1 MNEPTAITNLVVIAI
16 TACFSYA
23 GFVNSSFL
31 HRYLFSTQSILGQK
45 QYYRLISS
53 GLLHADWTH
62 LIFNMYSLYS
72 FGSIVELGSGR
83 VTFLAIYLAG
93 IVGGNIVALVLHRK
107 YEYEAIGASGGVCG
121 IIFACIF
128 LFPGTSVRLFLIP
141 IGIPAYIYAVIFM
154 IGSYYGIRTERD
166 NIGHDA
172 HLGGAIIGLL
182 TATALHPSIVPKN
195 PVLYPVV
202 LALAA
207 VLFVLIYKRSI
218 AFQAPHLWFDIR
230 SLFRRK
236 QTDYSDDDAQLER
249 LLKKISDNG
258 LNGLSKREKKLLE
271 TISTRKRQVKKEGGM
286 L

>member
-1 MNEPTAITNLVVIAI
+1 MNYPAAITNLAVIAI
-16 TACFSYA
+16 TVCFSYA
-23 GFVNSSFL
+23 GFANSSFL

-72 FGSIVELGSGR
+72 FGSIVEIVSGR

-93 IVGGNIVALVLHRK
+93 IVGGNILALVLHRK
-107 YEYEAIGASGGVCG
+107 YEYYALGASGGVCG

-141 IGIPAYIYAVIFM
+141 IDIPAYIYVIIFM
-154 IGSYYGIRTERD
+154 LGSYYGIRTQRD

-182 TATALHPSIVPKN
+182 TTTALHPSIVPQN

-202 LALAA
+202 LTLAA
-207 VLFVLIYKRSI
+207 VLFVLIYKRSVV
-218 AFQAPHLWFDIR
+218 FQSSHLWFDIR
-230 SLFRRK
+230 CLFQRK
-236 QTDYSDDDAQLER
+236 QTDSSEDDARLER

-271 TISTRKRQVKKEGGM
+271 TISARKRQVKKDGG
-286 L
+286 LL